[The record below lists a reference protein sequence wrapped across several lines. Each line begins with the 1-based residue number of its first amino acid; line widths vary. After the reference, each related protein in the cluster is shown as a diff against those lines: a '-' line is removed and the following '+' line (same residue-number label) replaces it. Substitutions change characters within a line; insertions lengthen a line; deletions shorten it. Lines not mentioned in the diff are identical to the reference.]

1 MSVCMLT
8 AVEIRSAKGWYFH
21 KPDPDLFDGSYSV
34 MGFLADV
41 RNYSGSESLAPR
53 RGAPVDMD
61 VDSMLSIILR
71 TTWSSDFASA
81 ETAVL
86 GYSAKSADI
95 RDRIGE
101 FFADLYPH
109 PTWVSLAELLQF
121 DYEKSFTDQRDKNR
135 LTTYRE
141 FLGDIFFVALEELR
155 SLGKPGDVRL
165 VLCFG

>member
-1 MSVCMLT
+1 MLT
-8 AVEIRSAKGWYFH
+8 AVEIRSTKGWHFH
-21 KPDPDLFDGSYSV
+21 KTDSDLFEDIYSV

-41 RNYSGSESLAPR
+41 RNYSGSESLAPY
-53 RGAPVDMD
+53 RGTPADMD

-71 TTWSSDFASA
+71 ATWSSDFASA
-81 ETAVL
+81 ETAVR
-86 GYSAKSADI
+86 GYSAKSTDI

-101 FFADLYPH
+101 FFSYLYSR

-121 DYEKSFTDQRDKNR
+121 DYEKSLTDQRDNSR

-141 FLGDIFFVALEELR
+141 FLGEMFFVALEVLQ
-155 SLGKPGDVRL
+155 SLGKPNDVRL